1 MARQGL
7 RRSFFLNHSSCV
19 FVNICRSALQT
30 LRKQLLLT
38 DKYPQMRGCVSSNL
52 LLRPAAAH
60 AIDVQP
66 YCCKCGITRRN
77 GYKYEKAHFGCNGS
91 FADHCPLLDQHRS
104 QCCKHYPGCCQWNQG
119 PQGQQSQSSRQSKK
133 GLCQGS
139 RQGKEAH
146 CQEKDAG
153 YLNSCCQKGRLYRP
167 FAVKTNHSKLSKPC
181 I

>member
-77 GYKYEKAHFGCNGS
+77 GYKHEKAHFGCNGPL
-91 FADHCPLLDQHRS
+91 ADGSSLLDQHRS
-104 QCCKHYPGCCQWNQG
+104 PCCEHYPGCCKRNQSA
-119 PQGQQSQSSRQSKK
+119 QGQQSQGTCQSKK
-133 GLCQGS
+133 GICQGS
-139 RQGKEAH
+139 CQGKEAH

-153 YLNSCCQKGRLYRP
+153 NLDCCCQKGRLYRP
-167 FAVKTNHSKLSKPC
+167 FAVKANHSQPSGPC